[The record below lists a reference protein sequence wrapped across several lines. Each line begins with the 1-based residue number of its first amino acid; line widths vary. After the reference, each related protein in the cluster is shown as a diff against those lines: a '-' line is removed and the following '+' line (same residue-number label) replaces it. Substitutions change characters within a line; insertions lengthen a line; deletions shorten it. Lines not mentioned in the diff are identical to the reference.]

1 MATYTQRAL
10 AVMDALRDAPTSTGQ
25 ATNIAEAFC
34 RHVGLPALQQVF
46 GPGITSVSDLTPAQ
60 KSQVFIE
67 MMLRLG
73 KRVLREEAEQ
83 AVLNQAAGDA
93 ATAGS
98 AAEVELS

>member
-10 AVMDALRDAPTSTGQ
+10 AVMDALRDAQTSTEQ

-34 RHVGLPALQQVF
+34 RHVGLTKLQEVF

-60 KSQVFIE
+60 KSQVFVE

-73 KRVLREEAEQ
+73 KRVLREEAAQEIES
-83 AVLNQAAGDA
+83 QAAEDA
-93 ATAGS
+93 A
-98 AAEVELS
+98 AAAAVAESSLT